1 MTDDTII
8 DEKKLEEIKLEE
20 FWKFVL
26 ERLEQLKT
34 KTIEGYK
41 TNWKKRRNNI
51 FNCIEDITF
60 EKYMGLGRSFDSRL
74 GNEIQKIAMK
84 LARVRY
90 NDINVPNI
98 ILINSKDEN
107 DKRKFLLNLY
117 VIKDNFQQ
125 RVFYNINPDNF
136 ITDED
141 NVEIEIEESIEFTL
155 PKKSSKASLNQLD
168 QYKIIDKKKKLK
180 DNKNLLVDLLYIED
194 IDNPLKT
201 KITTFEIKSGG
212 NLDTK
217 NAKANV
223 DEVKLLKDFFKFFP
237 SYRAYFATAY
247 NNNGNGKPS
256 GDVFVKLKK
265 DKLKAK
271 VGKEFWKMVL
281 PKSLNY
287 KTFIKEYK
295 QKFIESGIEEEFKK
309 LDLSSTKTEKKQ
321 TSKKEATPPQKK

>member
-1 MTDDTII
+1 MSDDTII
-8 DEKKLEEIKLEE
+8 DEKKLEKIKLEE

-26 ERLEQLKT
+26 ERLKQLKT
-34 KTIEGYK
+34 KTIESYK

-74 GNEIQKIAMK
+74 GNEIQKIAMM

-125 RVFYNINPDNF
+125 RVFYNIDPDDF

-141 NVEIEIEESIEFTL
+141 NLQIEIEKSIEFIL
-155 PKKSSKASLNQLD
+155 PKKSLKANLNQLN
-168 QYKIIDKKKKLK
+168 QYKITEKKKKLK

-194 IDNPLKT
+194 IDNSLKT

-223 DEVKLLKDFFKFFP
+223 DEVKFLKDFFRFFP
-237 SYRAYFATAY
+237 YNRAYFATAY
-247 NNNGNGKPS
+247 NNNGKGKPS

-265 DKLKAK
+265 NKLKAK
-271 VGKEFWKMVL
+271 VGKEFWKMLL

-321 TSKKEATPPQKK
+321 TSKKKAIPPKN

>member
-1 MTDDTII
+1 MSDNTII
-8 DEKKLEEIKLEE
+8 DEQKLEE

-26 ERLEQLKT
+26 ERLKHLKT
-34 KTIEGYK
+34 KTIKSYK
-41 TNWKKRRNNI
+41 TKWKKRRNNI
-51 FNCIEDITF
+51 FNCIEDITI

-74 GNEIQKIAMK
+74 GNELQKIAMK
-84 LARVRY
+84 LARVKY
-90 NDINVPNI
+90 DDINVPNI
-98 ILINSKDEN
+98 IFINSKDEN

-125 RVFYNINPDNF
+125 RVFYNIEPDDF
-136 ITDED
+136 ITDDIEQQ
-141 NVEIEIEESIEFTL
+141 IEIKKSIEFTL
-155 PKKSSKASLNQLD
+155 PKKSSKASLKQLNK
-168 QYKIIDKKKKLK
+168 YKITHKKEKLK

-237 SYRAYFATAY
+237 SNRAYFATAY
-247 NNNGNGKPS
+247 NNNGKGKPS
-256 GDVFVKLKK
+256 GDVFVKLK
-265 DKLKAK
+265 DNKLKAK

-281 PKSLNY
+281 PKSLKY

-295 QKFIESGIEEEFKK
+295 QKFIESGIEDEFKK
-309 LDLSSTKTEKKQ
+309 LDLSPTKTKKKQ
-321 TSKKEATPPQKK
+321 TSKEKAVSQK